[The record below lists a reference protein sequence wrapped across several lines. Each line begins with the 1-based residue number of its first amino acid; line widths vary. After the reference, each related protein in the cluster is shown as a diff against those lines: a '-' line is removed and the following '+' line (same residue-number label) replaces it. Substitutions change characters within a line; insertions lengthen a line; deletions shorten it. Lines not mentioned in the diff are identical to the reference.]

1 MVVLWNEFWLQSTKT
16 LFLRSSFF
24 MTEVIRFGSCFFQQL
39 GDGEGERRRVLVT
52 VGGVERQVEL

>member
-24 MTEVIRFGSCFFQQL
+24 MTEVIRFGSCFSSSWATASANADACSWL
-39 GDGEGERRRVLVT
+39 WGVLS
-52 VGGVERQVEL
+52 GR